1 MLKEIFL
8 ADAEVEWN
16 EQWIKACLSE
26 IEMCRNLFFQS
37 YSPGFI
43 ILMKLYLISN
53 RKDANMLER
62 FGEPNL

>member
-8 ADAEVEWN
+8 ADARIEWN

-26 IEMCRNLFFQS
+26 IEMCRYLFFQS